1 MKQDTKKSL
10 EYIFDKLARH
20 PFLSVAVMCILLFP
34 FGFCEVSSFTTGS
47 YIYGGV
53 VLALIFAAL
62 ILLGKIGRNLT
73 EMVVIYLA
81 CVGFAVGGLL
91 LIYGYHNSPAL
102 ILWLALALLAVFVA
116 LLRMTG
122 NLSTRNFI
130 MLMIAAGIMLRF
142 AYILYT
148 NSNDRQH
155 DVGYFNWT
163 WGHANYIE
171 YWYKNGLKLPDYD
184 VRLIWQHYHPPLH
197 HWLMALLLRALTD
210 FGMEYAKA
218 CQAIQFL
225 PFLYSSLTTVVCYRI
240 FRYAK
245 LKGLPVVIAMAIISF
260 HPTFVLMGGFFNND
274 MLCVLL
280 MMLSIMFALKWVR
293 KPTLLNIIPIALSI
307 GLGMMSKLNAWMVAP
322 AVAILFLYV
331 LIKNIK
337 SWLKYIGQF
346 AVFGAICAPLGL
358 WWPVRNLLGEYKI
371 PLTYVPYLSEQD
383 AQYCGNMS
391 WTERFFN
398 FGSGQ
403 TSFVYDAFT
412 DPNFGAPYNEFNPTV
427 GLVKTSLFGEGQTAI
442 SDVHFPQLGSTGPI
456 LFWVGVILALLCF
469 VAFIAMMISKRSGL
483 DGISRIFF
491 SVLAVTML
499 GSYYYFCI
507 KFPFTCT
514 MNIRYCVPLIPLFAM
529 GLGLLLQRF
538 SGDSKAQKTL
548 RVASYVL
555 VACFVLMTLVV
566 YTQIALPEPIMP
578 AV

>member
-1 MKQDTKKSL
+1 
-10 EYIFDKLARH
+10 
-20 PFLSVAVMCILLFP
+20 
-34 FGFCEVSSFTTGS
+34 
-47 YIYGGV
+47 
-53 VLALIFAAL
+53 
-62 ILLGKIGRNLT
+62 
-73 EMVVIYLA
+73 
-81 CVGFAVGGLL
+81 
-91 LIYGYHNSPAL
+91 
-102 ILWLALALLAVFVA
+102 
-116 LLRMTG
+116 
-122 NLSTRNFI
+122 
-130 MLMIAAGIMLRF
+130 
-142 AYILYT
+142 
-148 NSNDRQH
+148 
-155 DVGYFNWT
+155 
-163 WGHANYIE
+163 
-171 YWYKNGLKLPDYD
+171 
-184 VRLIWQHYHPPLH
+184 
-197 HWLMALLLRALTD
+197 
-210 FGMEYAKA
+210 
-218 CQAIQFL
+218 
-225 PFLYSSLTTVVCYRI
+225 
-240 FRYAK
+240 
-245 LKGLPVVIAMAIISF
+245 
-260 HPTFVLMGGFFNND
+260 
-274 MLCVLL
+274 
-280 MMLSIMFALKWVR
+280 
-293 KPTLLNIIPIALSI
+293 
-307 GLGMMSKLNAWMVAP
+307 MMSKLNAWMVAP

-469 VAFIAMMISKRSGL
+469 VAFIVMMISKRSGL

-538 SGDSKAQKTL
+538 SGDSKVQKTL

-566 YTQIALPEPIMP
+566 YTQIALPEPVLP
-578 AV
+578 AI